1 MRKQVKQYLRRSLC
15 GVLSA
20 AMILTGS
27 AISGM
32 TVYAAQPDVE
42 NEGGGLT
49 DDVEDSKDTI
59 QNPADGDDVVTD
71 DENGT
76 DGDGSNQEGAE
87 DGTQPGDDTTQ
98 PGDGEGNS
106 DSDEN
111 GDLEDLD
118 EEDTGNGDLED
129 SDAEAGD
136 EDVKDPDAE
145 DEAEEDDKPVIK
157 KDDEEVSALK
167 SARAGGEKQFYYY
180 CEPDTDEAV
189 SFELGAQLWAND
201 GGSISTGATAMAERN
216 SDYYLMTPV
225 TNFSGWY
232 SIGLTITDEITET
245 DGSAFSKAGFNIYKK
260 ASNKDTAVK
269 LTGFDAWNNKE
280 LYAELLGENIE
291 SYAVKDWKGY
301 AKTNDSDM
309 VTAIMR
315 QVTLHIYDEAG
326 IPSIAVKEEGLSYV
340 DSDGTLK
347 DCTVS
352 KEETWA
358 KRYDFAEDTEGS
370 NWYNLTFVV
379 PEQFKSGEVVDNIQ
393 LYTKSKTDGSYTWK
407 FNFSDESGSDGVVDC
422 SPVFEGKVYYKEGD
436 FYKTMEEAEGI
447 TLGQLNALLASDELQ
462 KIINKG
468 ETGYT
473 AETWAVFSTALSTAQ
488 NLSNSN
494 SGQSENYTSEEI
506 KEAYN
511 GLQEAMKAL
520 VSLSADVTLYYY
532 AGDTEDEIGLYG
544 WDDSAGKQN
553 LTSTA
558 DHADWKVW
566 NDNDTYR
573 MTAVDG
579 YAGWYSIPLSFM
591 NGGADAGFEI
601 YTKTAGTAEKKTPL
615 YKCDA
620 GEGNNPEI
628 YGKLTSGDN
637 DTFAIKGSAGYEG
650 ADKTAQIMRNVTFYV
665 YNEEIVPAIQLDSA
679 SAAKEL
685 GVVNEE
691 DGSITKLTPSGQDS
705 NNNNVYELQPVTDH
719 ENWYSLAFSAPGSID
734 LDNSKICGFYGK
746 IDGNY
751 TWLKDLKNGSAGDTW
766 GVGFGPV
773 FAGENYCKYEHGSTD
788 EERKLSFYASME
800 EAETITLGQLKA
812 FLASD
817 ELKKITDKGET
828 GYTADTWT
836 VFSTALAAAQKTS
849 SDNSTQPDTFKSDV
863 ITKAYKDLQS
873 AMKALVSL
881 GADVTLY
888 YYTGSTEDEIG
899 LFCWDESTDKKNLT
913 TTADAADWNVESNGK
928 TYKMTEVSGY
938 TGWYSIPLSFMN
950 GGTDAGFQIYTKTA
964 GTSTNDE
971 QKVPL
976 DTYDEI
982 DHSEIYG
989 KLASGAA
996 DTFAIKGG
1004 IGYEGEKTAQIM
1016 RNVTFYVYSEGTVPA
1031 IQLDENSAAQ
1041 VLSVV
1046 NEKDGSVTEL
1056 TSSGEDSYGNPVY
1069 DLQPVTGHENWY
1081 SLTFSAPSKFKKD
1094 KKIAGLFEKK
1104 GDGTYSYVKDLV
1116 DEVPTESES
1125 WKLGFTPV
1133 FAGRPYYKDGEF
1145 YASFEL
1151 AEKVTLLQLKD
1162 LISSEKI
1169 TKIVENGESY
1179 YTPETWTAFSTAK
1192 AQADKAVSDNNAN
1205 GDSYA
1210 SDDIRAA
1217 YIALVNAADHME
1229 PLVDEAVTLY
1239 FYSDAL
1245 KEYTDSDTEKYHL
1258 YMSTWDKNKIA
1269 STKEE
1274 LALSQGTWNYA
1285 AYMFDEVTDAAVN
1298 MGYANWYS
1306 IPVKVIKANDG
1317 AAGDGFII
1325 QTGKAVTAGDKVT
1338 HTALE
1343 SDTGLIKLSYWENA
1357 DIYAQLVSLTA
1368 GGSIAI
1374 KDGKAYDSIK
1384 EAEDAAEAEKITI
1397 EKLQKLVD
1405 DAKKLKKEDYRKG
1418 WDAFQTALTAAE
1430 AVLKAAAEAV
1440 ADPAKTAPTD
1450 EEIEKAY
1457 NELKAAINALVPKD
1471 AVDADVNV
1479 SKIALADDFIT
1490 GADLSSYISLKESG
1504 TVFKDEGGKPLSDA
1518 AFFRYLREGG
1528 TNWVRIRIWNNPYDS
1543 SGRGYGGGNNDL
1555 EKAKIM
1561 GKLATDAGMKVLI
1574 DFHYSDFWADP
1585 AKQQAPKAWKALSL
1599 AEKEKAVESYTLDS
1613 LNALRGAGV
1622 DVGMVQVGNET
1633 NNAICGEN
1641 SRENM
1646 AKIFNAGSRAVRAF
1660 DPDCLVA
1667 LHFTNPEKGGYYKG
1681 WATDLDKYKVD
1692 YDVFASSYYP
1702 FWHGTTSNLETV
1714 LTEIASEYGKKVM
1727 VAETSWTTSWEDG
1740 DGHEN
1745 TAPRTTQDLDY
1756 DISMQGQADEIRDV
1770 INAVNNVNSNN
1781 VGKEGA
1787 GRAIGVFYWE
1797 PAWISPYYVYDED
1810 GNADEKLVKQN
1821 QEAWEKYGSGWASS
1835 YASEYDPEDAGKW
1848 YGGSAVDN
1856 QSWFDFDGTALPT
1869 AKIYSLI
1876 RTGAVAELSVASIG
1890 FAKNKNPLE
1899 VGLGETFEYPK
1910 AVATYN
1916 DGTTKELDVNWV
1928 REETDLVN
1936 TDKVGEYVVHGTVTE
1951 EGKEYKL
1958 TLTIKVMRTSFSNIL
1973 VNPGFEQD
1981 GTAHTGWEVTGQGI
1995 SANEKDWKE
2004 NVRSG
2009 VYAMHFWSETA
2020 TDLGTFQ
2027 IVEHPEAG
2035 IYTFGGYIQG
2045 DGADTEDVHYAY
2057 AEVYDKDNKLKSRKQ
2072 VSFTLSGWMNWSE
2085 PEVTDIAVEDG
2096 DSLKVG
2102 VEIHASKVGT
2112 SGIWGTMDDFYLCG
2126 AHDVSIA
2133 EGIANGSVETSVV
2146 KANSGE
2152 KVVVTVTPEEG
2163 YYLDTMTLSGAS
2175 ITAENCADIFTSANG
2190 TVAFRAAAEGTTN
2203 AAVLTY
2209 TAETAEAK
2217 TDTFTMPNGNVVV
2230 SATFKSVFGESTDKI
2245 ALDVKDETGKYLV
2258 QVKADGA
2265 INTDPAGEKP
2275 VPAQFHTGKNVTPT
2289 VELSYKG
2296 YKLTTADY
2304 TVTYANNKN
2313 ITTSESQA
2321 KITLTAKG
2329 DRFTGT
2335 REILFDIKED
2345 TRKEF
2350 SAKKLKV
2357 VFETPDKGGIKTD
2370 KAAQAVYYLGKEKEI
2385 EPKISLYGI
2394 ADDITDTTK
2403 AISPDLYKVYY
2414 QNNKKI
2420 GKATLVVLPTD
2431 QALNDPNGYR
2441 EGSITANFTIAK
2453 CPVNQGNIFVT
2464 VNAAANYYTGKK
2476 VEPSVTVKYEYT
2488 EQNGNKKTVTLA
2500 KGTDYT
2506 IACTN
2511 NVNANVYKNADG
2523 AYDQINPNKV
2533 STVKITGKGN
2543 FTGTRT
2549 TEDLVGPNN
2558 KPGTKKFTFDIRPRD
2573 LGGLGEDAVTVADLA
2588 EKTSA
2593 QPLKITVKDGAKKV
2607 AASQYEITEI
2617 KRTHGADGK
2626 VLESEEIIYSR
2637 EKGTG
2642 TAKVKEAGA
2651 YAVTIAGKSKS
2662 NYEGTVTETF
2672 HVADK
2677 DHLISNAKITVTGKF
2692 YYTGDPIRLS
2702 MRMKPEDV
2710 NPELE
2715 VKAGSGSKAFALIA
2729 QDNKDSDKDG
2739 YYVEYMDRSNINAGK
2754 AVIKITGTGA
2764 YVGTKTATFTINK
2777 RALTISGNTI
2787 SGNTVSEKE
2796 KGKRST
2802 FAYVKLSKKNIEAK
2816 QDGTWT
2822 SSEADSGLLINT
2834 DNTGKTE
2841 YGSLAIPYTGYELSP
2856 ELKFNFMNCDTEKI
2870 KELPSSDYTVS
2881 YKIGKW
2887 ENGVAP
2893 VTATVKGRGNYSGS
2907 VKIPELF
2914 TVTARKLDG
2923 LSIDVSPVTYNGKA
2937 LKPAVIFRDKVTG
2950 KVVDLKLNTAYSVS
2964 YKNNKDIFGVSRKQ
2978 PVLTVKVKGKGWTS
2992 DSEKSRELNFTI
3004 NQAEIIKTDVEDVVF
3019 QTFKNKTLKP
3029 KVTIKVN
3036 GRKLK
3041 EGKDYELTYDKNIK
3055 RSGTNTATVT
3065 IKGKGNYFTRKPI
3078 EKIFVIK

>member
-1 MRKQVKQYLRRSLC
+1 MRHSRTWKTR
-15 GVLSA
+15 
-20 AMILTGS
+20 
-27 AISGM
+27 
-32 TVYAAQPDVE
+32 
-42 NEGGGLT
+42 GGGLT
-49 DDVEDSKDTI
+49 DDVDDSKDTS
-59 QNPADGDDVVTD
+59 QNPAGDAVTD

-98 PGDGEGNS
+98 PGDSESNS
-106 DSDEN
+106 GSDEN
-111 GDLEDLD
+111 GDLEDPD
-118 EEDTGNGDLED
+118 EEDSENDDLED

-145 DEAEEDDKPVIK
+145 DEAEEDDKTVIK

-167 SARAGGEKQFYYY
+167 SARAEYGTLVNGEFGEWDDTVPRAWKLVPEYDGQNNFKVDTIDTAHGEYETLYIYKAAETEISVSQVIPNMKPGAYMLSLEAGGVYSKDQITLKVESVAQSSDTDEDYSTVIDTIVTSQSLGECDAWGKWNTIETESFKVEIPDDKTEVNIKITISGKIGVDNKAEQFYLDNISFVTYKLADLNTLLTEAGSKTEADYTAETWSVFAEKKSAAQSLVEGGATDETKALEIMQAYLALKKAMDALQSSSTDVNATFYYY
-180 CEPDTDEAV
+180 AGETKE
-189 SFELGAQLWAND
+189 EIGLYYW
-201 GGSISTGATAMAERN
+201 GSNISTTAEEATWNVYTSNKA
-216 SDYYLMTPV
+216 YLFTPV
-225 TNFSGWY
+225 TGYEGWY
-232 SIGLTITDEITET
+232 SIPMTISEGGADSGFQIFVSSDTSAPVPDGKYGGSDNTDIYGKLADGTNETCAYKNGKNYSGTDEATGL
-245 DGSAFSKAGFNIYKK
+245 DKA
-260 ASNKDTAVK
+260 A
-269 LTGFDAWNNKE
+269 
-280 LYAELLGENIE
+280 
-291 SYAVKDWKGY
+291 
-301 AKTNDSDM
+301 
-309 VTAIMR
+309 AIMR
-315 QVTLHIYDEAG
+315 NVTFYVLSEEIVPAIWLSEGSLAKVNEEDGSITTLTNSGTADNANVYELEPVAG
-326 IPSIAVKEEGLSYV
+326 KENWYSLAFAVPGSITLGG
-340 DSDGTLK
+340 GTVCKLYYK
-347 DCTVS
+347 T
-352 KEETWA
+352 ETGYTWA
-358 KRYDFAEDTEGS
+358 KDLVNGSTNNAWEADFT
-370 NWYNLTFVV
+370 
-379 PEQFKSGEVVDNIQ
+379 
-393 LYTKSKTDGSYTWK
+393 
-407 FNFSDESGSDGVVDC
+407 
-422 SPVFEGKVYYKEGD
+422 PVFAGRNYCEYEHGEGNTSKLS
-436 FYKTMEEAEGI
+436 FYASMDEVGAI
-447 TLGQLNALLASDELQ
+447 TLGQLNALLVSEELK
-462 KIINKG
+462 KITDKG
-468 ETGYT
+468 ADGYT
-473 AETWAVFSTALSTAQ
+473 EPTWTVFSAALTAAQ
-488 NLSNSN
+488 KAADDNKS
-494 SGQSENYTSEEI
+494 QTENFTNDAI
-506 KEAYN
+506 TKAYN
-511 GLQEAMKAL
+511 DLQDAMKAL
-520 VSLSADVTLYYY
+520 VSLSADVTFYYY
-532 AGDTEDEIGLYG
+532 I
-544 WDDSAGKQN
+544 
-553 LTSTA
+553 A
-558 DHADWKVW
+558 D
-566 NDNDTYR
+566 
-573 MTAVDG
+573 
-579 YAGWYSIPLSFM
+579 
-591 NGGADAGFEI
+591 
-601 YTKTAGTAEKKTPL
+601 
-615 YKCDA
+615 
-620 GEGNNPEI
+620 
-628 YGKLTSGDN
+628 
-637 DTFAIKGSAGYEG
+637 
-650 ADKTAQIMRNVTFYV
+650 
-665 YNEEIVPAIQLDSA
+665 
-679 SAAKEL
+679 
-685 GVVNEE
+685 
-691 DGSITKLTPSGQDS
+691 
-705 NNNNVYELQPVTDH
+705 
-719 ENWYSLAFSAPGSID
+719 
-734 LDNSKICGFYGK
+734 
-746 IDGNY
+746 
-751 TWLKDLKNGSAGDTW
+751 
-766 GVGFGPV
+766 
-773 FAGENYCKYEHGSTD
+773 
-788 EERKLSFYASME
+788 
-800 EAETITLGQLKA
+800 
-812 FLASD
+812 
-817 ELKKITDKGET
+817 
-828 GYTADTWT
+828 
-836 VFSTALAAAQKTS
+836 
-849 SDNSTQPDTFKSDV
+849 
-863 ITKAYKDLQS
+863 
-873 AMKALVSL
+873 
-881 GADVTLY
+881 
-888 YYTGSTEDEIG
+888 TEDEIG
-899 LFCWDESTDKKNLT
+899 LFCWDESTGKKNLT
-913 TTADAADWNVESNGK
+913 TTADAADWNVGSNGK

-950 GGTDAGFQIYTKTA
+950 GGTNAGFQIYTKTA

-1016 RNVTFYVYSEGTVPA
+1016 RNVTFYVYSEETVPA

-1081 SLTFSAPSKFKKD
+1081 SLTFSAPSKFKKE

-1104 GDGTYSYVKDLV
+1104 DDGTYSYVKDLV

-1599 AEKEKAVESYTLDS
+1599 AEKENAVESYTLDS
-1613 LNALRGAGV
+1613 LNALRAAGV

-1633 NNAICGEN
+1633 NNAVCGEN
-1641 SRENM
+1641 TRENM

-1667 LHFTNPEKGGYYKG
+1667 LHFTNPEKGGYYAG
-1681 WATDLDKYKVD
+1681 WAADLDKYKVD

-1702 FWHGTTSNLETV
+1702 FWHGTTSNLEGV
-1714 LTEIASEYGKKVM
+1714 LTEVAETYGKKVM

-1740 DGHEN
+1740 DGHDN
-1745 TAPRTTQDLDY
+1745 TAPKTSQDLDY
-1756 DISMQGQADEIRDV
+1756 DISLQGQADEIRDV
-1770 INAVNNVNSNN
+1770 VNAVNNVNSSQP
-1781 VGKEGA
+1781 GK
-1787 GRAIGVFYWE
+1787 AIGVFYWE

-1876 RTGAVAELSVASIG
+1876 RTGAMADRAISSIG
-1890 FAKNKNPLE
+1890 FAKDENPLE
-1899 VGLGETFEYPK
+1899 VLLGTEITYPK
-1910 AVATYN
+1910 AVATFN
-1916 DGTTKELDVNWV
+1916 DGTTELKEVTWEK
-1928 REETDLVN
+1928 EEQDLVN

-1951 EGKEYKL
+1951 GGKVYKM

-1981 GTAHTGWEVTGQGI
+1981 GITHTGWEVTGQGI
-1995 SANEKDWKE
+1995 SANDNDWKQ
-2004 NVRSG
+2004 NVHSG
-2009 VYAMHFWSETA
+2009 VYAMHFWWEAPT
-2020 TDLGTFQ
+2020 TLGTCQ

-2035 IYTFGGYIQG
+2035 TYTFGGYIQG

-2057 AEVYDKDNKLKSRKQ
+2057 AEVYDKEGKLKSRKQ
-2072 VSFTLSGWMNWSE
+2072 VSFTLNGWMNWSE
-2085 PEVTDIAVEDG
+2085 PEVTDITVEDG

-2102 VEIHASKVGT
+2102 VEINASAVGT

-2126 AHDVSIA
+2126 THDVAVA
-2133 EGIANGSVETSVV
+2133 EGIEHGSVETSVV
-2146 KANSGE
+2146 KADSGE
-2152 KVVVTVTPEEG
+2152 KVAVTVTPDEG

-2245 ALDVKDETGKYLV
+2245 ALDAKDETGKYLV
-2258 QVKADGA
+2258 LVKADGA

-2275 VPAQFHTGKNVTPT
+2275 VPAQFHTGKNVTPA

-2357 VFETPDKGGIKTD
+2357 VFETPDKGGIRTD
-2370 KAAQAVYYLGKEKEI
+2370 KAAQAVYYLGREKEI

-2403 AISPDLYKVYY
+2403 EISSDLYKVYY

-2441 EGSITANFTIAK
+2441 EGSVTANFTIAK
-2453 CPVNQGNIFVT
+2453 CPVNQENIYVT

-2488 EQNGNKKTVTLA
+2488 EQNGSKKTVTLA

-2511 NVNANVYKNADG
+2511 NVNANVYKKADG
-2523 AYDQINPNKV
+2523 TYDQINPNKV
-2533 STVKITGKGN
+2533 SAVKIIGKGN

-2549 TEDLVGPNN
+2549 TADLVQPNN
-2558 KPGTKKFTFDIRPRD
+2558 KPGTEKFTFDIRPRD
-2573 LGGLGEDAVTVADLA
+2573 LGGLGEEAITVADLA
-2588 EKTSA
+2588 EKASA
-2593 QPLKITVKDGAKKV
+2593 QPLKITVKDGTKKV

-2617 KRTHGADGK
+2617 RRTHDAEGK
-2626 VLESEEIIYSR
+2626 LEAAETIYS
-2637 EKGTG
+2637 KDAGSG
-2642 TAKVKEAGA
+2642 TAKVKDAGL
-2651 YAVTIAGKSKS
+2651 YEVTIAGKAKS
-2662 NYEGTVTETF
+2662 NYEGDVKKTF
-2672 HVADK
+2672 HVVDK
-2677 DHLISNAKITVTGKF
+2677 DHLISNAKITVKGKF
-2692 YYTGDPIRLS
+2692 YYSGDPIVLTTTG
-2702 MRMKPEDV
+2702 DAA
-2710 NPELE
+2710 ELE
-2715 VKAGSGSKAFALIA
+2715 VKAGSGAKAKPLTERKS
-2729 QDNKDSDKDG
+2729 KDSSEDG

-2754 AVIKITGTGA
+2754 AVIRITGTGA

-2777 RALTISGNTI
+2777 RTLTVGDNA
-2787 SGNTVSEKE
+2787 VSENE
-2796 KGKRST
+2796 KGKRSA
-2802 FAYVKLSKKNIEAK
+2802 FAYVKLSAKNIETK
-2816 QDGTWT
+2816 QDGTWKASDAT
-2822 SSEADSGLLINT
+2822 DGLLINT
-2834 DNTGKTE
+2834 DTTGKTE
-2841 YGSLAIPYTGYELSP
+2841 YGSLEIPYTGYELSP

-2870 KELPSSDYTVS
+2870 KELSGSDYTVS

-2887 ENGVAP
+2887 ENGAAS

-2907 VKIPELF
+2907 VKIPKLF
-2914 TVTARKLDG
+2914 TVTARKLDE

-2937 LKPAVIFRDKVTG
+2937 LKPAVTFRDKVTG

-2964 YKNNKDIFGVSRKQ
+2964 YKNNKDIKGVSGKQ
-2978 PVLTVKVKGKGWTS
+2978 PVLTVKTKGKGWTS

-3004 NQAEIIKTDVEDVVF
+3004 NQAEIIKTDVEDVAF
-3019 QTFKNKTLKP
+3019 QTFKNKSLKP

-3055 RSGTNTATVT
+3055 RSGTNTATIT

>member
-1 MRKQVKQYLRRSLC
+1 MRHSRTWKTR
-15 GVLSA
+15 
-20 AMILTGS
+20 
-27 AISGM
+27 
-32 TVYAAQPDVE
+32 
-42 NEGGGLT
+42 GGGLT
-49 DDVEDSKDTI
+49 DDVDDSKDTS
-59 QNPADGDDVVTD
+59 QNPAGDAVTD

-98 PGDGEGNS
+98 PGDSESNS
-106 DSDEN
+106 GSDEN
-111 GDLEDLD
+111 GDLEDPD
-118 EEDTGNGDLED
+118 EEDSENDDLED

-145 DEAEEDDKPVIK
+145 DEAEEDDKTVIK

-167 SARAGGEKQFYYY
+167 SARAEYGTLVNGEFGEWDDTVPRAWKLVPEYDGQNNFKVDTIDTAHGEYETLYIYKAAETEISVSQVIPNMKPGAYMLSLEAGGVYSKDQITLKVESVAQSSDTDEDYSTVIDTIVTSQSLGECDAWGKWNTIETESFKVEIPDDKTEVNIKITISGKIGVDNKAEQFYLDNISFVTYKLADLNTLLTEAGSKTEADYTAETWSVFAEKKSAAQSLVEGGATDETKALEIMQAYLALKKAMDALQSSSTDVNATFYYY
-180 CEPDTDEAV
+180 AGETKE
-189 SFELGAQLWAND
+189 EIGLYYW
-201 GGSISTGATAMAERN
+201 GSNISTTAEEATWNVYTSNKA
-216 SDYYLMTPV
+216 YLFTPV
-225 TNFSGWY
+225 TGYEGWY
-232 SIGLTITDEITET
+232 SIPMTISEGGADSGFQIFVSSDTSAPVPDGKYGGSDNTDIYGKLADGTNETCAYKNGKNYSGTDEATGL
-245 DGSAFSKAGFNIYKK
+245 DKA
-260 ASNKDTAVK
+260 A
-269 LTGFDAWNNKE
+269 
-280 LYAELLGENIE
+280 
-291 SYAVKDWKGY
+291 
-301 AKTNDSDM
+301 
-309 VTAIMR
+309 AIMR
-315 QVTLHIYDEAG
+315 NVTFYVLSEEIVPAIWLSEGSLAKVNEEDGSITTLTNSGTADNANVYELEPVAG
-326 IPSIAVKEEGLSYV
+326 KENWYSLAFAVPGSITLGG
-340 DSDGTLK
+340 GTVCKLYYK
-347 DCTVS
+347 T
-352 KEETWA
+352 ETGYTWA
-358 KRYDFAEDTEGS
+358 KDLVNGSTNNAWEADFT
-370 NWYNLTFVV
+370 
-379 PEQFKSGEVVDNIQ
+379 
-393 LYTKSKTDGSYTWK
+393 
-407 FNFSDESGSDGVVDC
+407 
-422 SPVFEGKVYYKEGD
+422 PVFAGRNYCEYEHGEGNTSKLS
-436 FYKTMEEAEGI
+436 FYASMDEVGAI
-447 TLGQLNALLASDELQ
+447 TLGQLNALLVSEELK
-462 KIINKG
+462 KITDKG
-468 ETGYT
+468 ADGYT
-473 AETWAVFSTALSTAQ
+473 EPTWTVFSAALTAAQ
-488 NLSNSN
+488 KAADDNKS
-494 SGQSENYTSEEI
+494 QTENFTNDAI
-506 KEAYN
+506 TKAYN
-511 GLQEAMKAL
+511 DLQDAMKAL
-520 VSLSADVTLYYY
+520 VSLSADVTFYYY
-532 AGDTEDEIGLYG
+532 I
-544 WDDSAGKQN
+544 
-553 LTSTA
+553 A
-558 DHADWKVW
+558 D
-566 NDNDTYR
+566 
-573 MTAVDG
+573 
-579 YAGWYSIPLSFM
+579 
-591 NGGADAGFEI
+591 
-601 YTKTAGTAEKKTPL
+601 
-615 YKCDA
+615 
-620 GEGNNPEI
+620 
-628 YGKLTSGDN
+628 
-637 DTFAIKGSAGYEG
+637 
-650 ADKTAQIMRNVTFYV
+650 
-665 YNEEIVPAIQLDSA
+665 
-679 SAAKEL
+679 
-685 GVVNEE
+685 
-691 DGSITKLTPSGQDS
+691 
-705 NNNNVYELQPVTDH
+705 
-719 ENWYSLAFSAPGSID
+719 
-734 LDNSKICGFYGK
+734 
-746 IDGNY
+746 
-751 TWLKDLKNGSAGDTW
+751 
-766 GVGFGPV
+766 
-773 FAGENYCKYEHGSTD
+773 
-788 EERKLSFYASME
+788 
-800 EAETITLGQLKA
+800 
-812 FLASD
+812 
-817 ELKKITDKGET
+817 
-828 GYTADTWT
+828 
-836 VFSTALAAAQKTS
+836 
-849 SDNSTQPDTFKSDV
+849 
-863 ITKAYKDLQS
+863 
-873 AMKALVSL
+873 
-881 GADVTLY
+881 
-888 YYTGSTEDEIG
+888 TEDEIG
-899 LFCWDESTDKKNLT
+899 LFCWDESTGKKNLT
-913 TTADAADWNVESNGK
+913 TTADAADWNVGSNGK

-950 GGTDAGFQIYTKTA
+950 GGTNAGFQIYTKTA

-1016 RNVTFYVYSEGTVPA
+1016 RNVTFYVYSEETVPA

-1081 SLTFSAPSKFKKD
+1081 SLTFSAPSKFKKE

-1104 GDGTYSYVKDLV
+1104 DDGTYSYVKDLV

-1599 AEKEKAVESYTLDS
+1599 AEKENAVESYTLDS
-1613 LNALRGAGV
+1613 LNALRAAGV

-1633 NNAICGEN
+1633 NNAVCGEN
-1641 SRENM
+1641 TRENM

-1667 LHFTNPEKGGYYKG
+1667 LHFTNPEKGGYYAG
-1681 WATDLDKYKVD
+1681 WAADLDKYKVD

-1702 FWHGTTSNLETV
+1702 FWHGTTSNLEGV
-1714 LTEIASEYGKKVM
+1714 LTEVAETYGKKVM

-1740 DGHEN
+1740 DGHDN
-1745 TAPRTTQDLDY
+1745 TAPKTSQDLDY
-1756 DISMQGQADEIRDV
+1756 DISLQGQADEIRDV
-1770 INAVNNVNSNN
+1770 VNAVNNVNSSQP
-1781 VGKEGA
+1781 GK
-1787 GRAIGVFYWE
+1787 AIGVFYWE

-1835 YASEYDPEDAGKW
+1835 YTSEYDPEDAGKW

-1876 RTGAVAELSVASIG
+1876 RTGAMADRAISSIG
-1890 FAKNKNPLE
+1890 FAKDENPLE
-1899 VGLGETFEYPK
+1899 VLLGTEITYPK
-1910 AVATYN
+1910 AVATFN
-1916 DGTTKELDVNWV
+1916 DGTTELKEVTWEK
-1928 REETDLVN
+1928 EEQDLVN

-1951 EGKEYKL
+1951 GGKVYKM

-1981 GTAHTGWEVTGQGI
+1981 GITHTGWEVTGQGI
-1995 SANEKDWKE
+1995 SANDNDWKQ
-2004 NVRSG
+2004 NVHSG
-2009 VYAMHFWSETA
+2009 VYAMHFWWEAPT
-2020 TDLGTFQ
+2020 TLGTCQ

-2035 IYTFGGYIQG
+2035 TYTFGGYIQG

-2057 AEVYDKDNKLKSRKQ
+2057 AEVYDKEGKLKSRKQ
-2072 VSFTLSGWMNWSE
+2072 VSFTLNGWMNWSE
-2085 PEVTDIAVEDG
+2085 PEVTDITVEDG

-2102 VEIHASKVGT
+2102 VEINASAVGT

-2126 AHDVSIA
+2126 THDVAVA
-2133 EGIANGSVETSVV
+2133 EGIEHGSVETSVV
-2146 KANSGE
+2146 KADSGE
-2152 KVVVTVTPEEG
+2152 KVAVTVTPDEG

-2245 ALDVKDETGKYLV
+2245 ALDAKDETGKYLV
-2258 QVKADGA
+2258 LVKADGA

-2275 VPAQFHTGKNVTPT
+2275 VPAQFHTGKNVTPA

-2357 VFETPDKGGIKTD
+2357 VFETPDKGGIRTD
-2370 KAAQAVYYLGKEKEI
+2370 KAAQAVYYLGREKEI

-2403 AISPDLYKVYY
+2403 EISSDLYKVYY

-2441 EGSITANFTIAK
+2441 EGSVTANFTIAK
-2453 CPVNQGNIFVT
+2453 CPVNQENIYVT

-2488 EQNGNKKTVTLA
+2488 EQNGSKKTVTLA

-2511 NVNANVYKNADG
+2511 NVNANVYKKADG
-2523 AYDQINPNKV
+2523 TYDQINPNKV
-2533 STVKITGKGN
+2533 SAVKIIGKGN

-2549 TEDLVGPNN
+2549 TADLVQPNN
-2558 KPGTKKFTFDIRPRD
+2558 KPGTEKFTFDIRPRD
-2573 LGGLGEDAVTVADLA
+2573 LGGLGEEAITVADLA
-2588 EKTSA
+2588 EKASA
-2593 QPLKITVKDGAKKV
+2593 QPLKITVKDGTKKV

-2617 KRTHGADGK
+2617 RRTHDAEGK
-2626 VLESEEIIYSR
+2626 LEAAETIYS
-2637 EKGTG
+2637 KDAGSG
-2642 TAKVKEAGA
+2642 TAKVKDAGL
-2651 YAVTIAGKSKS
+2651 YEVTIAGKAKS
-2662 NYEGTVTETF
+2662 NYEGDVKKTF
-2672 HVADK
+2672 HVVDK
-2677 DHLISNAKITVTGKF
+2677 DHLISNAKITVKGKF
-2692 YYTGDPIRLS
+2692 YYSGDPIVLTTTG
-2702 MRMKPEDV
+2702 DAA
-2710 NPELE
+2710 ELE
-2715 VKAGSGSKAFALIA
+2715 VKAGSGAKAKPLTERKS
-2729 QDNKDSDKDG
+2729 KDSSEDG

-2754 AVIKITGTGA
+2754 AVIRITGTGA

-2777 RALTISGNTI
+2777 RTLTVGDNA
-2787 SGNTVSEKE
+2787 VSENE
-2796 KGKRST
+2796 KGKRSA
-2802 FAYVKLSKKNIEAK
+2802 FAYVKLSAKNIETK
-2816 QDGTWT
+2816 QDGTWKASDAT
-2822 SSEADSGLLINT
+2822 DGLLINT
-2834 DNTGKTE
+2834 DTTGKTE
-2841 YGSLAIPYTGYELSP
+2841 YGSLEIPYTGYELSP

-2870 KELPSSDYTVS
+2870 KELSGSDYTVS

-2887 ENGVAP
+2887 ENGAAS

-2907 VKIPELF
+2907 VKIPKLF
-2914 TVTARKLDG
+2914 TVTARKLDE

-2937 LKPAVIFRDKVTG
+2937 LKPAVTFRDKVTG

-2964 YKNNKDIFGVSRKQ
+2964 YKNNKDIKGVSGKQ
-2978 PVLTVKVKGKGWTS
+2978 PVLTVKTKGKGWTS

-3004 NQAEIIKTDVEDVVF
+3004 NQAEIIKTDVEDVAF
-3019 QTFKNKTLKP
+3019 QTFKNKSLKP

-3055 RSGTNTATVT
+3055 RSGTNTATIT

>member
-1 MRKQVKQYLRRSLC
+1 M
-15 GVLSA
+15 
-20 AMILTGS
+20 
-27 AISGM
+27 
-32 TVYAAQPDVE
+32 D
-42 NEGGGLT
+42 
-49 DDVEDSKDTI
+49 DSKDTS
-59 QNPADGDDVVTD
+59 QNPAGDAVTD

-98 PGDGEGNS
+98 PGDSESNS
-106 DSDEN
+106 GSDEN
-111 GDLEDLD
+111 GDLEDPD
-118 EEDTGNGDLED
+118 EEDSENDDLED

-145 DEAEEDDKPVIK
+145 DEAEEDDKTVIK

-167 SARAGGEKQFYYY
+167 SARAEYGTLVNGEFGEWDDTVPRAWKLVPEYDGQNNFKVDTIDTAHGEYETLYIYKAAETEISVSQVIPNMKPGAYMLSLEAGGVYSKDQITLKVESVAQSSDTDEDYSTVIDTIVTSQSLGECDAWGKWNTIETESFKVEIPDDKTEVNIKITISGKIGVDNKAEQFYLDNISFVTYKLADLNTLLTEAGSKTEADYTAETWSVFAEKKSAAQSLVEGGATDETKALEIMQAYLALKKAMDALQSSSTDVNATFYYY
-180 CEPDTDEAV
+180 AGETKE
-189 SFELGAQLWAND
+189 EIGLYYW
-201 GGSISTGATAMAERN
+201 GSNISTTAEEATWNVYTSNKA
-216 SDYYLMTPV
+216 YLFTPV
-225 TNFSGWY
+225 TGYEGWY
-232 SIGLTITDEITET
+232 SIPMTISEGGADSGFQIFVSSDTSAPVPDGKYGGSDNTDIYGKLADGTNETCAYKNGKNYSGTDEATGL
-245 DGSAFSKAGFNIYKK
+245 DKA
-260 ASNKDTAVK
+260 A
-269 LTGFDAWNNKE
+269 
-280 LYAELLGENIE
+280 
-291 SYAVKDWKGY
+291 
-301 AKTNDSDM
+301 
-309 VTAIMR
+309 AIMR
-315 QVTLHIYDEAG
+315 NVTFYVLSEEIVPAIWLSEGSLAKVNEEDGSITTLTNSGTADNANVYELEPVAG
-326 IPSIAVKEEGLSYV
+326 KENWYSLAFAVPGSITLGG
-340 DSDGTLK
+340 GTVCKLYYK
-347 DCTVS
+347 T
-352 KEETWA
+352 ETGYTWA
-358 KRYDFAEDTEGS
+358 KDLVNGSTNNAWEADFT
-370 NWYNLTFVV
+370 
-379 PEQFKSGEVVDNIQ
+379 
-393 LYTKSKTDGSYTWK
+393 
-407 FNFSDESGSDGVVDC
+407 
-422 SPVFEGKVYYKEGD
+422 PVFAGRNYCEYEHGEGNTSKLS
-436 FYKTMEEAEGI
+436 FYASMDEVGAI
-447 TLGQLNALLASDELQ
+447 TLGQLNALLVSEELK
-462 KIINKG
+462 KITDKG
-468 ETGYT
+468 ADGYT
-473 AETWAVFSTALSTAQ
+473 EPTWTVFSAALTAAQ
-488 NLSNSN
+488 KAADDNKS
-494 SGQSENYTSEEI
+494 QTENFTNDAI
-506 KEAYN
+506 TKAYN
-511 GLQEAMKAL
+511 DLQDAMKAL
-520 VSLSADVTLYYY
+520 VSLSADVTFYYY
-532 AGDTEDEIGLYG
+532 I
-544 WDDSAGKQN
+544 
-553 LTSTA
+553 A
-558 DHADWKVW
+558 D
-566 NDNDTYR
+566 
-573 MTAVDG
+573 
-579 YAGWYSIPLSFM
+579 
-591 NGGADAGFEI
+591 
-601 YTKTAGTAEKKTPL
+601 
-615 YKCDA
+615 
-620 GEGNNPEI
+620 
-628 YGKLTSGDN
+628 
-637 DTFAIKGSAGYEG
+637 
-650 ADKTAQIMRNVTFYV
+650 
-665 YNEEIVPAIQLDSA
+665 
-679 SAAKEL
+679 
-685 GVVNEE
+685 
-691 DGSITKLTPSGQDS
+691 
-705 NNNNVYELQPVTDH
+705 
-719 ENWYSLAFSAPGSID
+719 
-734 LDNSKICGFYGK
+734 
-746 IDGNY
+746 
-751 TWLKDLKNGSAGDTW
+751 
-766 GVGFGPV
+766 
-773 FAGENYCKYEHGSTD
+773 
-788 EERKLSFYASME
+788 
-800 EAETITLGQLKA
+800 
-812 FLASD
+812 
-817 ELKKITDKGET
+817 
-828 GYTADTWT
+828 
-836 VFSTALAAAQKTS
+836 
-849 SDNSTQPDTFKSDV
+849 
-863 ITKAYKDLQS
+863 
-873 AMKALVSL
+873 
-881 GADVTLY
+881 
-888 YYTGSTEDEIG
+888 TEDEIG
-899 LFCWDESTDKKNLT
+899 LFCWDESTGKKNLT
-913 TTADAADWNVESNGK
+913 TTADAADWNVGSNGK

-950 GGTDAGFQIYTKTA
+950 GGTNAGFQIYTKTA

-1016 RNVTFYVYSEGTVPA
+1016 RNVTFYVYSEETVPA

-1046 NEKDGSVTEL
+1046 NGKDGSVTEL

-1081 SLTFSAPSKFKKD
+1081 SLTFSAPSKFKKE

-1104 GDGTYSYVKDLV
+1104 SDGTYSYVKDLV

-1317 AAGDGFII
+1317 ADGDGFII

-1599 AEKEKAVESYTLDS
+1599 AEKENAVESYTLDS
-1613 LNALRGAGV
+1613 LNALRAAGV

-1633 NNAICGEN
+1633 NNAVCGEN
-1641 SRENM
+1641 TRENM

-1667 LHFTNPEKGGYYKG
+1667 LHFTNPEKGGYYAG
-1681 WATDLDKYKVD
+1681 WAADLDKYKVD

-1702 FWHGTTSNLETV
+1702 FWHGTTSNLESV
-1714 LTEIASEYGKKVM
+1714 LTEVAETYGKKVM

-1740 DGHEN
+1740 DGHDN
-1745 TAPRTTQDLDY
+1745 TAPKTSQDLDY
-1756 DISMQGQADEIRDV
+1756 DISLQGQADEIRDV
-1770 INAVNNVNSNN
+1770 VNAVNNVNSSQP
-1781 VGKEGA
+1781 GK
-1787 GRAIGVFYWE
+1787 AIGVFYWE

-1876 RTGAVAELSVASIG
+1876 RTGAMADRAISSIG
-1890 FAKNKNPLE
+1890 FAKDENPLE
-1899 VGLGETFEYPK
+1899 VLLGTEITYPK
-1910 AVATYN
+1910 AVATFN
-1916 DGTTKELDVNWV
+1916 DGTTELKEVTWEK
-1928 REETDLVN
+1928 EEQDLVN

-1951 EGKEYKL
+1951 GGKVYKL

-1981 GTAHTGWEVTGQGI
+1981 GITHTGWEVTGQGI
-1995 SANEKDWKE
+1995 SANDNDWKQ
-2004 NVRSG
+2004 NVHSG
-2009 VYAMHFWSETA
+2009 VYAMHFWWEAPT
-2020 TDLGTFQ
+2020 TLGTCQ

-2035 IYTFGGYIQG
+2035 TYTFGGYIQG

-2057 AEVYDKDNKLKSRKQ
+2057 AEVYDKEGKLKSRKQ
-2072 VSFTLSGWMNWSE
+2072 VSFTLNGWMNWSE

-2102 VEIHASKVGT
+2102 VEIHASAVGT

-2126 AHDVSIA
+2126 THDVAVA
-2133 EGIANGSVETSVV
+2133 EGIEHGSVETSVV
-2146 KANSGE
+2146 KADSGE
-2152 KVVVTVTPEEG
+2152 KVAVTVTPDEG
-2163 YYLDTMTLSGAS
+2163 YYLDTMTLFGAS
-2175 ITAENCADIFTSANG
+2175 ITAENREDIFTSANG

-2245 ALDVKDETGKYLV
+2245 ALDAKDETGKYLV
-2258 QVKADGA
+2258 LVKADGA

-2275 VPAQFHTGKNVTPT
+2275 VPAQFHTGKNVTPA

-2357 VFETPDKGGIKTD
+2357 VFETPDKGGIRTD
-2370 KAAQAVYYLGKEKEI
+2370 KAAQAVYYLGREKEI

-2403 AISPDLYKVYY
+2403 EISSDLYKVYY

-2441 EGSITANFTIAK
+2441 EGSVTANFTIAK
-2453 CPVNQGNIFVT
+2453 CPVNQESIYVT

-2488 EQNGNKKTVTLA
+2488 EQNGSKKTVTLA

-2511 NVNANVYKNADG
+2511 NVNANVYKKADG
-2523 AYDQINPNKV
+2523 TYDQINPNKV
-2533 STVKITGKGN
+2533 SAVKIIGKAN

-2549 TEDLVGPNN
+2549 TADLVQPNN
-2558 KPGTKKFTFDIRPRD
+2558 KPGTEKFTFDIRPRD
-2573 LGGLGEDAVTVADLA
+2573 LGGLGEEAITVADLA
-2588 EKTSA
+2588 EKASA
-2593 QPLKITVKDGAKKV
+2593 QPLKITVKDGTKKV

-2617 KRTHGADGK
+2617 RRTHDAEGK
-2626 VLESEEIIYSR
+2626 FEAAETIYS
-2637 EKGTG
+2637 KDAGSG
-2642 TAKVKEAGA
+2642 TAKVKDAGL
-2651 YAVTIAGKSKS
+2651 YEVTIAGKAKS
-2662 NYEGTVTETF
+2662 NYEGDVKKTF
-2672 HVADK
+2672 HVVDK
-2677 DHLISNAKITVTGKF
+2677 DHLISNAKITVKGKF
-2692 YYTGDPIRLS
+2692 YYSGDPIVLTTTG
-2702 MRMKPEDV
+2702 DAA
-2710 NPELE
+2710 ELE
-2715 VKAGSGSKAFALIA
+2715 VKAGSGAKAKPLTERKS
-2729 QDNKDSDKDG
+2729 KDSSEDG

-2754 AVIKITGTGA
+2754 AVIRITGTGA

-2777 RALTISGNTI
+2777 RTLTVGDNA
-2787 SGNTVSEKE
+2787 VSEKE

-2816 QDGTWT
+2816 QDGTWEPL
-2822 SSEADSGLLINT
+2822 EADSGLLINT
-2834 DNTGKTE
+2834 DTTGKTE

-2870 KELPSSDYTVS
+2870 KELPGSDYTVS

-2887 ENGVAP
+2887 ENGAAS

-2907 VKIPELF
+2907 VKIPKLF
-2914 TVTARKLDG
+2914 TVTARKLDE

-2937 LKPAVIFRDKVTG
+2937 LKPAVTFRDKVTG

-2964 YKNNKDIFGVSRKQ
+2964 YKNNKDIKGVSGKQ
-2978 PVLTVKVKGKGWTS
+2978 PVLTVKAKGKGWTS

-3004 NQAEIIKTDVEDVVF
+3004 NQAEIIKTDVEDVAF
-3019 QTFKNKTLKP
+3019 QTFKNKSLKP

-3055 RSGTNTATVT
+3055 RSGTNTATIT

>member
-1 MRKQVKQYLRRSLC
+1 M
-15 GVLSA
+15 
-20 AMILTGS
+20 
-27 AISGM
+27 
-32 TVYAAQPDVE
+32 D
-42 NEGGGLT
+42 
-49 DDVEDSKDTI
+49 DSKDTS
-59 QNPADGDDVVTD
+59 QNPAGDAVTD

-98 PGDGEGNS
+98 PGDSESNS
-106 DSDEN
+106 GSDEN
-111 GDLEDLD
+111 GDLEDPD
-118 EEDTGNGDLED
+118 EEDSENDDLED

-145 DEAEEDDKPVIK
+145 DEAEEDDKTVIK

-167 SARAGGEKQFYYY
+167 SARAEYGTLVNGEFGEWDDTVPRAWKLVPEYDGQNNFKVDTIDTAHGEYETLYIYKAAETEISVSQVIPNMKPGAYMLSLEAGGVYSKDQITLKVESVAQSSDTDEDYSTVIDTIVTSQSLGECDAWGKWNTIETESFKVEIPDDKTEVNIKITISGKIGVDNKAEQFYLDNISFVTYKLADLNTLLTEAGSKTEADYTAETWSVFAEKKSAAQSLVEGGATDETKALEIMQAYLALKKAMDALQSSSTDVNATFYYY
-180 CEPDTDEAV
+180 AGETKE
-189 SFELGAQLWAND
+189 EIGLYYW
-201 GGSISTGATAMAERN
+201 GSNISTTAEEATWNVYTSNKA
-216 SDYYLMTPV
+216 YLFTPV
-225 TNFSGWY
+225 TGYEGWY
-232 SIGLTITDEITET
+232 SIPMTISEGGADSGFQIFVSSDTSAPVPDGKYGGSDNTDIYGKLADGTNETCAYKNGKNYSGTDEATGL
-245 DGSAFSKAGFNIYKK
+245 DKA
-260 ASNKDTAVK
+260 A
-269 LTGFDAWNNKE
+269 
-280 LYAELLGENIE
+280 
-291 SYAVKDWKGY
+291 
-301 AKTNDSDM
+301 
-309 VTAIMR
+309 AIMR
-315 QVTLHIYDEAG
+315 NVTFYVLSEEIVPAIWLSEGSLAKVNEEDGSITTLTNSGTADNANVYELEPVAG
-326 IPSIAVKEEGLSYV
+326 KENWYSLAFAVPGSITLGG
-340 DSDGTLK
+340 GTVCKLYYK
-347 DCTVS
+347 T
-352 KEETWA
+352 ETGYTWA
-358 KRYDFAEDTEGS
+358 KDLVNGSTNNAWEADFT
-370 NWYNLTFVV
+370 
-379 PEQFKSGEVVDNIQ
+379 
-393 LYTKSKTDGSYTWK
+393 
-407 FNFSDESGSDGVVDC
+407 
-422 SPVFEGKVYYKEGD
+422 PVFAGRNYCEYEHGEGNTSKLS
-436 FYKTMEEAEGI
+436 FYASMDEVGAI
-447 TLGQLNALLASDELQ
+447 TLGQLNALLVSEELK
-462 KIINKG
+462 KITDKG
-468 ETGYT
+468 ADGYT
-473 AETWAVFSTALSTAQ
+473 EPTWTVFSAALTAAQ
-488 NLSNSN
+488 KAADDNKS
-494 SGQSENYTSEEI
+494 QTENFTNDAI
-506 KEAYN
+506 TKAYN
-511 GLQEAMKAL
+511 DLQDAMKAL
-520 VSLSADVTLYYY
+520 VSLSADVTFYYY
-532 AGDTEDEIGLYG
+532 I
-544 WDDSAGKQN
+544 
-553 LTSTA
+553 A
-558 DHADWKVW
+558 D
-566 NDNDTYR
+566 
-573 MTAVDG
+573 
-579 YAGWYSIPLSFM
+579 
-591 NGGADAGFEI
+591 
-601 YTKTAGTAEKKTPL
+601 
-615 YKCDA
+615 
-620 GEGNNPEI
+620 
-628 YGKLTSGDN
+628 
-637 DTFAIKGSAGYEG
+637 
-650 ADKTAQIMRNVTFYV
+650 
-665 YNEEIVPAIQLDSA
+665 
-679 SAAKEL
+679 
-685 GVVNEE
+685 
-691 DGSITKLTPSGQDS
+691 
-705 NNNNVYELQPVTDH
+705 
-719 ENWYSLAFSAPGSID
+719 
-734 LDNSKICGFYGK
+734 
-746 IDGNY
+746 
-751 TWLKDLKNGSAGDTW
+751 
-766 GVGFGPV
+766 
-773 FAGENYCKYEHGSTD
+773 
-788 EERKLSFYASME
+788 
-800 EAETITLGQLKA
+800 
-812 FLASD
+812 
-817 ELKKITDKGET
+817 
-828 GYTADTWT
+828 
-836 VFSTALAAAQKTS
+836 
-849 SDNSTQPDTFKSDV
+849 
-863 ITKAYKDLQS
+863 
-873 AMKALVSL
+873 
-881 GADVTLY
+881 
-888 YYTGSTEDEIG
+888 TEDEIG
-899 LFCWDESTDKKNLT
+899 LFCWDESTGKKNLT
-913 TTADAADWNVESNGK
+913 TTADAADWNVGSNGK

-950 GGTDAGFQIYTKTA
+950 GGTNAGFQIYTKTA

-1016 RNVTFYVYSEGTVPA
+1016 RNVTFYVYSEETVPA

-1081 SLTFSAPSKFKKD
+1081 SLTFSAPSKFKKE

-1104 GDGTYSYVKDLV
+1104 DDGTYSYVKDLV

-1599 AEKEKAVESYTLDS
+1599 AEKENAVESYTLDS
-1613 LNALRGAGV
+1613 LNALRAAGV

-1633 NNAICGEN
+1633 NNAVCGEN
-1641 SRENM
+1641 TRENM

-1667 LHFTNPEKGGYYKG
+1667 LHFTNPEKGGYYAG
-1681 WATDLDKYKVD
+1681 WAADLDKYKVD

-1702 FWHGTTSNLETV
+1702 FWHGTTSNLEGV
-1714 LTEIASEYGKKVM
+1714 LTEVAETYGKKVM

-1740 DGHEN
+1740 DGHDN
-1745 TAPRTTQDLDY
+1745 TAPKTSQDLDY
-1756 DISMQGQADEIRDV
+1756 DISLQGQADEIRDV
-1770 INAVNNVNSNN
+1770 VNAVNNVNSSQP
-1781 VGKEGA
+1781 GK
-1787 GRAIGVFYWE
+1787 AIGVFYWE

-1876 RTGAVAELSVASIG
+1876 RTGAMADRAISSIG
-1890 FAKNKNPLE
+1890 FAKDENPLE
-1899 VGLGETFEYPK
+1899 VLLGTEITYPK
-1910 AVATYN
+1910 AVATFN
-1916 DGTTKELDVNWV
+1916 DGTTELKEVTWEK
-1928 REETDLVN
+1928 EEQDLVN

-1951 EGKEYKL
+1951 GGKVYKM

-1981 GTAHTGWEVTGQGI
+1981 GITHTGWEVTGQGI
-1995 SANEKDWKE
+1995 SANDNDWKQ
-2004 NVRSG
+2004 NVHSG
-2009 VYAMHFWSETA
+2009 VYAMHFWWEAPT
-2020 TDLGTFQ
+2020 TLGTCQ

-2035 IYTFGGYIQG
+2035 TYTFGGYIQG

-2057 AEVYDKDNKLKSRKQ
+2057 AEVYDKEGKLKSRKQ
-2072 VSFTLSGWMNWSE
+2072 VSFTLNGWMNWSE
-2085 PEVTDIAVEDG
+2085 PEVTDITVEDG

-2102 VEIHASKVGT
+2102 VEINASAVGT

-2126 AHDVSIA
+2126 THDVAVA
-2133 EGIANGSVETSVV
+2133 EGIEHGSVETSVV
-2146 KANSGE
+2146 KADSGE
-2152 KVVVTVTPEEG
+2152 KVAVTVTPDEG

-2245 ALDVKDETGKYLV
+2245 ALDAKDETGKYLV
-2258 QVKADGA
+2258 LVKADGA

-2275 VPAQFHTGKNVTPT
+2275 VPAQFHTGKNVTPA

-2357 VFETPDKGGIKTD
+2357 VFETPDKGGIRTD
-2370 KAAQAVYYLGKEKEI
+2370 KAAQAVYYLGREKEI

-2403 AISPDLYKVYY
+2403 EISSDLYKVYY

-2441 EGSITANFTIAK
+2441 EGSVTANFTIAK
-2453 CPVNQGNIFVT
+2453 CPVNQENIYVT

-2488 EQNGNKKTVTLA
+2488 EQNGSKKTVTLA

-2511 NVNANVYKNADG
+2511 NVNANVYKKADG
-2523 AYDQINPNKV
+2523 TYDQINPNKV
-2533 STVKITGKGN
+2533 SAVKIIGKGN

-2549 TEDLVGPNN
+2549 TADLVQPNN
-2558 KPGTKKFTFDIRPRD
+2558 KPGTEKFTFDIRPRD
-2573 LGGLGEDAVTVADLA
+2573 LGGLGEEAITVADLA
-2588 EKTSA
+2588 EKASA
-2593 QPLKITVKDGAKKV
+2593 QPLKITVKDGTKKV

-2617 KRTHGADGK
+2617 RRTHDAEGK
-2626 VLESEEIIYSR
+2626 LEAAETIYS
-2637 EKGTG
+2637 KDAGSG
-2642 TAKVKEAGA
+2642 TAKVKDAGL
-2651 YAVTIAGKSKS
+2651 YEVTIAGKAKS
-2662 NYEGTVTETF
+2662 NYEGDVKKTF
-2672 HVADK
+2672 HVVDK
-2677 DHLISNAKITVTGKF
+2677 DHLISNAKITVKGKF
-2692 YYTGDPIRLS
+2692 YYSGDPIVLTTTG
-2702 MRMKPEDV
+2702 DAA
-2710 NPELE
+2710 ELE
-2715 VKAGSGSKAFALIA
+2715 VKAGSGAKAKPLTERKS
-2729 QDNKDSDKDG
+2729 KDSSEDG

-2754 AVIKITGTGA
+2754 AVIRITGTGA

-2777 RALTISGNTI
+2777 RTLTVGDNA
-2787 SGNTVSEKE
+2787 VSENE
-2796 KGKRST
+2796 KGKRSA
-2802 FAYVKLSKKNIEAK
+2802 FAYVKLSAKNIETK
-2816 QDGTWT
+2816 QDGTWKASDAT
-2822 SSEADSGLLINT
+2822 DGLLINT
-2834 DNTGKTE
+2834 DTTGKTE
-2841 YGSLAIPYTGYELSP
+2841 YGSLEIPYTGYELSP

-2870 KELPSSDYTVS
+2870 KELSGSDYTVS

-2887 ENGVAP
+2887 ENGAAS

-2907 VKIPELF
+2907 VKIPKLF
-2914 TVTARKLDG
+2914 TVTARKLDE

-2937 LKPAVIFRDKVTG
+2937 LKPAVTFRDKVTG

-2964 YKNNKDIFGVSRKQ
+2964 YKNNKDIKGVSGKQ
-2978 PVLTVKVKGKGWTS
+2978 PVLTVKTKGKGWTS

-3004 NQAEIIKTDVEDVVF
+3004 NQAEIIKTDVEDVAF
-3019 QTFKNKTLKP
+3019 QTFKNKSLKP

-3055 RSGTNTATVT
+3055 RSGTNTATIT

>member
-1 MRKQVKQYLRRSLC
+1 MRKQTRQYLRRIFC

-20 AMILTGS
+20 AMILSGS

-32 TVYAAQPDVE
+32 TAYAAEPDVE

-49 DDVEDSKDTI
+49 DDVDDSKDTI
-59 QNPADGDDVVTD
+59 QSPADGAVTD

-76 DGDGSNQEGAE
+76 DGDGSNQEDADNNTQTGDDA
-87 DGTQPGDDTTQ
+87 TQPGDSE
-98 PGDGEGNS
+98 GSGNS
-106 DSDEN
+106 GSDEN
-111 GDLEDLD
+111 GDMEDSD
-118 EEDTGNGDLED
+118 EEGTGNGGLED

-145 DEAEEDDKPVIK
+145 DEAEEDDKTIIK

-167 SARAGGEKQFYYY
+167 SARAEYGTLVNGDFEGEFVQVGNVWVPNSWKFTPDFTGNDGNGFKTKTIDSEHGNNSLYIYKNSEETEISVSQVVQNMEPGVYLVALDAGGIYAKDQITLEVERVKQTDETDEEFTTVIDTLATQSLGECDGWEKWNDITTDPFQVEVPSEQTEVNVKITISGKIGTDREEQLNLDNIEFVTYTLTDLNALLTEAGSKTEADYTAETWSVFAEKKSAAQSLVEGGATDETKALEIMQAYLALKKAMDALQSSSTDVNATFYYY
-180 CEPDTDEAV
+180 AGETDDEIG
-189 SFELGAQLWAND
+189 LYYW
-201 GGSISTGATAMAERN
+201 GSNISTTAEEATWNVYTSNKA
-216 SDYYLMTPV
+216 YLFTPV
-225 TNFSGWY
+225 TGYEGWY
-232 SIGLTITDEITET
+232 SIPMTISEGGADSGFQIFVSSDTSAPVPDGKYGGSDNTDIYGKLADGTNETCAYKNGKNYSGTDEATGL
-245 DGSAFSKAGFNIYKK
+245 DKA
-260 ASNKDTAVK
+260 A
-269 LTGFDAWNNKE
+269 
-280 LYAELLGENIE
+280 
-291 SYAVKDWKGY
+291 
-301 AKTNDSDM
+301 
-309 VTAIMR
+309 AIMR
-315 QVTLHIYDEAG
+315 NVTFYVLSEEIVPAIWLSEGSLAKVNEEDGSITTLTNSGTADNANVYELEPVAG
-326 IPSIAVKEEGLSYV
+326 KENWYSLAFAVPGSITLGG
-340 DSDGTLK
+340 GTVCKLYYK
-347 DCTVS
+347 T
-352 KEETWA
+352 ETGYTWA
-358 KRYDFAEDTEGS
+358 KDLVNGSTNNAWEADFT
-370 NWYNLTFVV
+370 
-379 PEQFKSGEVVDNIQ
+379 
-393 LYTKSKTDGSYTWK
+393 
-407 FNFSDESGSDGVVDC
+407 
-422 SPVFEGKVYYKEGD
+422 PVFAGRNYCEYEHGEGNTSKLS
-436 FYKTMEEAEGI
+436 FYASMDEVGAI
-447 TLGQLNALLASDELQ
+447 TLGQLNALLASEELK
-462 KIINKG
+462 KIMDKG
-468 ETGYT
+468 ADGYT
-473 AETWAVFSTALSTAQ
+473 EPTWTVFSAALTAAQ
-488 NLSNSN
+488 KAADDNKS
-494 SGQSENYTSEEI
+494 QAENFTNDAI
-506 KEAYN
+506 TKAYN
-511 GLQEAMKAL
+511 DLQDAMKAL
-520 VSLSADVTLYYY
+520 VSLSADVTFYYY
-532 AGDTEDEIGLYG
+532 I
-544 WDDSAGKQN
+544 
-553 LTSTA
+553 A
-558 DHADWKVW
+558 D
-566 NDNDTYR
+566 
-573 MTAVDG
+573 
-579 YAGWYSIPLSFM
+579 
-591 NGGADAGFEI
+591 
-601 YTKTAGTAEKKTPL
+601 
-615 YKCDA
+615 
-620 GEGNNPEI
+620 
-628 YGKLTSGDN
+628 
-637 DTFAIKGSAGYEG
+637 
-650 ADKTAQIMRNVTFYV
+650 
-665 YNEEIVPAIQLDSA
+665 
-679 SAAKEL
+679 
-685 GVVNEE
+685 
-691 DGSITKLTPSGQDS
+691 
-705 NNNNVYELQPVTDH
+705 
-719 ENWYSLAFSAPGSID
+719 
-734 LDNSKICGFYGK
+734 
-746 IDGNY
+746 
-751 TWLKDLKNGSAGDTW
+751 
-766 GVGFGPV
+766 
-773 FAGENYCKYEHGSTD
+773 
-788 EERKLSFYASME
+788 
-800 EAETITLGQLKA
+800 
-812 FLASD
+812 
-817 ELKKITDKGET
+817 
-828 GYTADTWT
+828 
-836 VFSTALAAAQKTS
+836 
-849 SDNSTQPDTFKSDV
+849 
-863 ITKAYKDLQS
+863 
-873 AMKALVSL
+873 
-881 GADVTLY
+881 
-888 YYTGSTEDEIG
+888 TEDEIG

-913 TTADAADWNVESNGK
+913 TTADAADWNVGSNGK

-938 TGWYSIPLSFMN
+938 TGWHSIPLSFMN
-950 GGTDAGFQIYTKTA
+950 GGTNAGFQIYTKTA

-1016 RNVTFYVYSEGTVPA
+1016 RNVTFYVYSEETVPA

-1081 SLTFSAPSKFKKD
+1081 SLTFSAPSKFKKE

-1298 MGYANWYS
+1298 MGYVNWYS

-1317 AAGDGFII
+1317 ADGDGFII

-1430 AVLKAAAEAV
+1430 AVLKAAAEEV

-1599 AEKEKAVESYTLDS
+1599 AEKENAVESYTLDS
-1613 LNALRGAGV
+1613 LNALRAAGV
-1622 DVGMVQVGNET
+1622 NVGMVQVGNET

-1646 AKIFNAGSRAVRAF
+1646 AKIFNAGSRAVRTF

-1681 WATDLDKYKVD
+1681 WAADLDKYKVD

-1810 GNADEKLVKQN
+1810 GNADEKLIKQN

-2035 IYTFGGYIQG
+2035 IYTFGGYTQG

-2072 VSFTLSGWMNWSE
+2072 VSFTLNGWMNWSE
-2085 PEVTDIAVEDG
+2085 PEVTDIAVEEG

-2126 AHDVSIA
+2126 THDVTVA
-2133 EGIANGSVETSVV
+2133 EGIEHGSVETSVV

-2152 KVVVTVTPEEG
+2152 KVVVTVTPDEG

-2217 TDTFTMPNGNVVV
+2217 ADTFTMPNGNVVV

-2245 ALDVKDETGKYLV
+2245 ALDAKDETGKYLV

-2265 INTDPAGEKP
+2265 INTDPADEKP
-2275 VPAQFHTGKNVTPT
+2275 VPEQFHTGKNVTPA

-2357 VFETPDKGGIKTD
+2357 VFDNPDKGGIRTD
-2370 KAAQAVYYLGKEKEI
+2370 KASQAVYYLGKEKEI
-2385 EPKISLYGI
+2385 EPKISLYAT

-2476 VEPSVTVKYEYT
+2476 VEPSVTVRYEYT

-2511 NVNANVYKNADG
+2511 NVNANVYKVLEKQEDG
-2523 AYDQINPNKV
+2523 TEVEKYIPINPNKV

-2549 TEDLVGPNN
+2549 TVDLVGPNN
-2558 KPGTKKFTFDIRPRD
+2558 KPGTDKFTFAIRPRD
-2573 LGGLGEDAVTVADLA
+2573 LGGLDEEAITVADLA

-2593 QPLKITVKDGAKKV
+2593 QSLKITVKDGTKKV

-2617 KRTHGADGK
+2617 ERTHDAEGKPLEPAQTVYSKSDG
-2626 VLESEEIIYSR
+2626 S
-2637 EKGTG
+2637 G
-2642 TAKVKEAGA
+2642 TAKVKDAGT
-2651 YAVTIAGKSKS
+2651 YKVTIAGKAKS
-2662 NYEGTVTETF
+2662 NYEGDVKKTF
-2672 HVADK
+2672 HVVDK
-2677 DHLISNAKITVTGKF
+2677 DHLISNAKITVNGKF
-2692 YYTGDPIRLS
+2692 YYTGDPILLS
-2702 MRMKPEDV
+2702 TKSTQEGV
-2710 NPELE
+2710 KPELE
-2715 VKAGSGSKAFALIA
+2715 VKAGSGSKAVVLVEQSSKNAE
-2729 QDNKDSDKDG
+2729 KDG

-2754 AVIKITGTGA
+2754 AVIRITGTGA

-2777 RALTISGNTI
+2777 RTLTVGDNA
-2787 SGNTVSEKE
+2787 VSENE
-2796 KGKRST
+2796 KGKRSA
-2802 FAYVKLSKKNIEAK
+2802 FAYVKLSAKNIETK
-2816 QDGTWT
+2816 QDGTWKASDAT
-2822 SSEADSGLLINT
+2822 DGLLINT
-2834 DNTGKTE
+2834 DTTGKTE
-2841 YGSLAIPYTGYELSP
+2841 YGSLEIPYTGYELSP

-2870 KELPSSDYTVS
+2870 KELPGSDYTVS

-2887 ENGVAP
+2887 ENGAAP

-2907 VKIPELF
+2907 VKIPKLF
-2914 TVTARKLDG
+2914 TVTARKLDE

-2937 LKPAVIFRDKVTG
+2937 LKPAVTFRDKVTG

-2964 YKNNKDIFGVSRKQ
+2964 YKNNKDIKGVSGKQ
-2978 PVLTVKVKGKGWTS
+2978 PVLTVKAKGKGWTS

-3004 NQAEIIKTDVEDVVF
+3004 NQAEIIKTDVEDVAF
-3019 QTFKNKTLKP
+3019 QTFKNKSLKP

-3055 RSGTNTATVT
+3055 RSGTNTATIT

>member
-1 MRKQVKQYLRRSLC
+1 MRHSRTWKTR
-15 GVLSA
+15 
-20 AMILTGS
+20 
-27 AISGM
+27 
-32 TVYAAQPDVE
+32 
-42 NEGGGLT
+42 GGLT
-49 DDVEDSKDTI
+49 DDVDDSKDTS
-59 QNPADGDDVVTD
+59 QNPAGDAVTD

-98 PGDGEGNS
+98 PGDSESNS
-106 DSDEN
+106 GSDEN
-111 GDLEDLD
+111 GDLEDPD
-118 EEDTGNGDLED
+118 EEDSENDDLED

-145 DEAEEDDKPVIK
+145 DEAEEDDKTVIK

-167 SARAGGEKQFYYY
+167 SARAEYGTLVNGEFGEWDDTVPRAWKLVPEYDGQNNFKVDTIDTAHGEYETLYIYKAAETEISVSQVIPNMKPGAYMLSLEAGGVYSKDQITLKVESVAQSSDTDEDYSTVIDTIVTSQSLGECDAWGKWNTIETESFKVEIPDDKTEVNIKITISGKIGVDNKAEQFYLDNISFVTYKLADLNTLLTEAGSKTEADYTAETWSVFAEKKSAAQSLVEGGATDETKALEIMQAYLALKKAMDALQSSSTDVNATFYYY
-180 CEPDTDEAV
+180 AGETKE
-189 SFELGAQLWAND
+189 EIGLYYW
-201 GGSISTGATAMAERN
+201 GSNISTTAEEATWNVYTSNKA
-216 SDYYLMTPV
+216 YLFTPV
-225 TNFSGWY
+225 TGYEGWY
-232 SIGLTITDEITET
+232 SIPMTISEGGADSGFQIFVSSDTSAPVPDGKYGGSDNTDIYGKLADGTNETCAYKNGKNYSGTDEATGL
-245 DGSAFSKAGFNIYKK
+245 DKA
-260 ASNKDTAVK
+260 A
-269 LTGFDAWNNKE
+269 
-280 LYAELLGENIE
+280 
-291 SYAVKDWKGY
+291 
-301 AKTNDSDM
+301 
-309 VTAIMR
+309 AIMR
-315 QVTLHIYDEAG
+315 NVTFYVLSEEIVPAIWLSEGSLAKVNEEDGSITTLTNSGTADNANVYELEPVAG
-326 IPSIAVKEEGLSYV
+326 KENWYSLAFAVPGSITLGG
-340 DSDGTLK
+340 GTVCKLYYK
-347 DCTVS
+347 T
-352 KEETWA
+352 ETGYTWA
-358 KRYDFAEDTEGS
+358 KDLVNGSTNNAWEADFT
-370 NWYNLTFVV
+370 
-379 PEQFKSGEVVDNIQ
+379 
-393 LYTKSKTDGSYTWK
+393 
-407 FNFSDESGSDGVVDC
+407 
-422 SPVFEGKVYYKEGD
+422 PVFAGRNYCEYEHGEGNTSKLS
-436 FYKTMEEAEGI
+436 FYASMDEVGAI
-447 TLGQLNALLASDELQ
+447 TLGQLNALLVSEELK
-462 KIINKG
+462 KITDKG
-468 ETGYT
+468 ADGYT
-473 AETWAVFSTALSTAQ
+473 EPTWTVFSAALTAAQ
-488 NLSNSN
+488 KAADDNKS
-494 SGQSENYTSEEI
+494 QTENFTNDAI
-506 KEAYN
+506 TKAYN
-511 GLQEAMKAL
+511 DLQDAMKAL
-520 VSLSADVTLYYY
+520 VSLSADVTFYYY
-532 AGDTEDEIGLYG
+532 I
-544 WDDSAGKQN
+544 
-553 LTSTA
+553 A
-558 DHADWKVW
+558 D
-566 NDNDTYR
+566 
-573 MTAVDG
+573 
-579 YAGWYSIPLSFM
+579 
-591 NGGADAGFEI
+591 
-601 YTKTAGTAEKKTPL
+601 
-615 YKCDA
+615 
-620 GEGNNPEI
+620 
-628 YGKLTSGDN
+628 
-637 DTFAIKGSAGYEG
+637 
-650 ADKTAQIMRNVTFYV
+650 
-665 YNEEIVPAIQLDSA
+665 
-679 SAAKEL
+679 
-685 GVVNEE
+685 
-691 DGSITKLTPSGQDS
+691 
-705 NNNNVYELQPVTDH
+705 
-719 ENWYSLAFSAPGSID
+719 
-734 LDNSKICGFYGK
+734 
-746 IDGNY
+746 
-751 TWLKDLKNGSAGDTW
+751 
-766 GVGFGPV
+766 
-773 FAGENYCKYEHGSTD
+773 
-788 EERKLSFYASME
+788 
-800 EAETITLGQLKA
+800 
-812 FLASD
+812 
-817 ELKKITDKGET
+817 
-828 GYTADTWT
+828 
-836 VFSTALAAAQKTS
+836 
-849 SDNSTQPDTFKSDV
+849 
-863 ITKAYKDLQS
+863 
-873 AMKALVSL
+873 
-881 GADVTLY
+881 
-888 YYTGSTEDEIG
+888 TEDEIG
-899 LFCWDESTDKKNLT
+899 LFCWDESTGKKNLT
-913 TTADAADWNVESNGK
+913 TTADAADWNVGSNGK

-950 GGTDAGFQIYTKTA
+950 GGTNAGFQIYTKTA

-1016 RNVTFYVYSEGTVPA
+1016 RNVTFYVYSEETVPA

-1081 SLTFSAPSKFKKD
+1081 SLTFSAPSKFKKE

-1104 GDGTYSYVKDLV
+1104 DDGTYSYVKDLV

-1599 AEKEKAVESYTLDS
+1599 AEKENAVESYTLDS
-1613 LNALRGAGV
+1613 LNALRAAGV

-1633 NNAICGEN
+1633 NNAVCGEN
-1641 SRENM
+1641 TRENM

-1667 LHFTNPEKGGYYKG
+1667 LHFTNPEKGGYYAG
-1681 WATDLDKYKVD
+1681 WAADLDKYKVD

-1702 FWHGTTSNLETV
+1702 FWHGTTSNLEGV
-1714 LTEIASEYGKKVM
+1714 LTEVAETYGKKVM

-1740 DGHEN
+1740 DGHDN
-1745 TAPRTTQDLDY
+1745 TAPKTSQDLDY
-1756 DISMQGQADEIRDV
+1756 DISLQGQADEIRDV
-1770 INAVNNVNSNN
+1770 VNAVNNVNSSQP
-1781 VGKEGA
+1781 GK
-1787 GRAIGVFYWE
+1787 AIGVFYWE

-1876 RTGAVAELSVASIG
+1876 RTGAMADRAISSIG
-1890 FAKNKNPLE
+1890 FAKDENPLE
-1899 VGLGETFEYPK
+1899 VLLGTEITYPK
-1910 AVATYN
+1910 AVATFN
-1916 DGTTKELDVNWV
+1916 DGTTELKEVTWEK
-1928 REETDLVN
+1928 EEQDLVN

-1951 EGKEYKL
+1951 GGKVYKM

-1981 GTAHTGWEVTGQGI
+1981 GITHTGWEVTGQGI
-1995 SANEKDWKE
+1995 SANDNDWKQ
-2004 NVRSG
+2004 NVHSG
-2009 VYAMHFWSETA
+2009 VYAMHFWWEAPT
-2020 TDLGTFQ
+2020 TLGTCQ

-2035 IYTFGGYIQG
+2035 TYTFGGYIQG

-2057 AEVYDKDNKLKSRKQ
+2057 AEVYDKEGKLKSRKQ
-2072 VSFTLSGWMNWSE
+2072 VSFTLNGWMNWSE
-2085 PEVTDIAVEDG
+2085 PEVTDITVEDG

-2102 VEIHASKVGT
+2102 VEINASAVGT

-2126 AHDVSIA
+2126 THDVAVA
-2133 EGIANGSVETSVV
+2133 EGIEHGSVETSVV
-2146 KANSGE
+2146 KADSGE
-2152 KVVVTVTPEEG
+2152 KVAVTVTPDEG

-2245 ALDVKDETGKYLV
+2245 ALDAKDETGKYLV
-2258 QVKADGA
+2258 LVKADGA

-2275 VPAQFHTGKNVTPT
+2275 VPAQFHTGKNVTPA

-2357 VFETPDKGGIKTD
+2357 VFETPDKGGIRTD
-2370 KAAQAVYYLGKEKEI
+2370 KAAQAVYYLGREKEI

-2403 AISPDLYKVYY
+2403 EISSDLYKVYY

-2441 EGSITANFTIAK
+2441 EGSVTANFTIAK
-2453 CPVNQGNIFVT
+2453 CPVNQENIYVT

-2488 EQNGNKKTVTLA
+2488 EQNGSKKTVTLA

-2511 NVNANVYKNADG
+2511 NVNANVYKKADG
-2523 AYDQINPNKV
+2523 TYDQINPNKV
-2533 STVKITGKGN
+2533 SAVKIIGKGN

-2549 TEDLVGPNN
+2549 TADLVQPNN
-2558 KPGTKKFTFDIRPRD
+2558 KPGTEKFTFDIRPRD
-2573 LGGLGEDAVTVADLA
+2573 LGGLGEEAITVADLA
-2588 EKTSA
+2588 EKASA
-2593 QPLKITVKDGAKKV
+2593 QPLKITVKDGTKKV

-2617 KRTHGADGK
+2617 RRTHDAEGK
-2626 VLESEEIIYSR
+2626 LEAAETIYS
-2637 EKGTG
+2637 KDAGSG
-2642 TAKVKEAGA
+2642 TAKVKDAGL
-2651 YAVTIAGKSKS
+2651 YEVTIAGKAKS
-2662 NYEGTVTETF
+2662 NYEGDVKKTF
-2672 HVADK
+2672 HVVDK
-2677 DHLISNAKITVTGKF
+2677 DHLISNAKITVKGKF
-2692 YYTGDPIRLS
+2692 YYSGDPIVLTTTG
-2702 MRMKPEDV
+2702 DAA
-2710 NPELE
+2710 ELE
-2715 VKAGSGSKAFALIA
+2715 VKAGSGAKAKPLTERKS
-2729 QDNKDSDKDG
+2729 KDSSEDG

-2754 AVIKITGTGA
+2754 AVIRITGTGA

-2777 RALTISGNTI
+2777 RTLTVGDNA
-2787 SGNTVSEKE
+2787 VSENE
-2796 KGKRST
+2796 KGKRSA
-2802 FAYVKLSKKNIEAK
+2802 FAYVKLSAKNIETK
-2816 QDGTWT
+2816 QDGTWKASDAT
-2822 SSEADSGLLINT
+2822 DGLLINT
-2834 DNTGKTE
+2834 DTTGKTE
-2841 YGSLAIPYTGYELSP
+2841 YGSLEIPYTGYELSP

-2870 KELPSSDYTVS
+2870 KELSGSDYTVS

-2887 ENGVAP
+2887 ENGAAS

-2907 VKIPELF
+2907 VKIPKLF
-2914 TVTARKLDG
+2914 TVTARKLDE

-2937 LKPAVIFRDKVTG
+2937 LKPAVTFRDKVTG

-2964 YKNNKDIFGVSRKQ
+2964 YKNNKDIKGVSGKQ
-2978 PVLTVKVKGKGWTS
+2978 PVLTVKTKGKGWTS

-3004 NQAEIIKTDVEDVVF
+3004 NQAEIIKTDVEDVAF
-3019 QTFKNKTLKP
+3019 QTFKNKSLKP

-3055 RSGTNTATVT
+3055 RSGTNTATIT

>member
-1 MRKQVKQYLRRSLC
+1 MRRLERGNDPDRIGHFRHDCLC
-15 GVLSA
+15 VTAGR
-20 AMILTGS
+20 GKR
-27 AISGM
+27 G
-32 TVYAAQPDVE
+32 
-42 NEGGGLT
+42 GGGLT
-49 DDVEDSKDTI
+49 DDVDDSKDTS
-59 QNPADGDDVVTD
+59 QNPAGDAVTD

-98 PGDGEGNS
+98 PGDSESNS
-106 DSDEN
+106 GSDEN
-111 GDLEDLD
+111 GDLEDPD
-118 EEDTGNGDLED
+118 EEDSENDDLED

-145 DEAEEDDKPVIK
+145 DEAEEDDKTVIK

-167 SARAGGEKQFYYY
+167 SARAEYGTLVNGEFGEWDDTVPRAWKLVPEYDGQNNFKVDTIDTAHGEYETLYIYKAAETEISVSQVIPNMKPGAYMLSLEAGGVYSKDQITLKVESVAQSSDTDEDYSTVIDTIVTSQSLGECDAWGKWNTIETESFKVEIPDDKTEVNIKITISGKIGVDNKAEQFYLDNISFVTYKLADLNTLLTEAGSKTEADYTAETWSVFAEKKSAAQSLVEGGATDETKALEIMQAYLALKKAMDALQSSSTDVNATFYYY
-180 CEPDTDEAV
+180 AGETKE
-189 SFELGAQLWAND
+189 EIGLYYW
-201 GGSISTGATAMAERN
+201 GSNISTTAEEATWNVYTSNKA
-216 SDYYLMTPV
+216 YLFTPV
-225 TNFSGWY
+225 TGYEGWY
-232 SIGLTITDEITET
+232 SIPMTISEGGADSGFQIFVSSDTSAPVPDGKYGGSDNTDIYGKLADGTNETCAYKNGKNYSGTDEATGL
-245 DGSAFSKAGFNIYKK
+245 DKA
-260 ASNKDTAVK
+260 A
-269 LTGFDAWNNKE
+269 
-280 LYAELLGENIE
+280 
-291 SYAVKDWKGY
+291 
-301 AKTNDSDM
+301 
-309 VTAIMR
+309 AIMR
-315 QVTLHIYDEAG
+315 NVTFYVLSEEIVPAIWLSEGSLAKVNEEDGSITTLTNSGTADNANVYELEPVAG
-326 IPSIAVKEEGLSYV
+326 KENWYSLAFAVPGSITLGG
-340 DSDGTLK
+340 GTVCKLYYK
-347 DCTVS
+347 T
-352 KEETWA
+352 ETGYTWA
-358 KRYDFAEDTEGS
+358 KDLVNGSTNNAWEADFT
-370 NWYNLTFVV
+370 
-379 PEQFKSGEVVDNIQ
+379 
-393 LYTKSKTDGSYTWK
+393 
-407 FNFSDESGSDGVVDC
+407 
-422 SPVFEGKVYYKEGD
+422 PVFAGRNYCEYEHGEGNTSKLS
-436 FYKTMEEAEGI
+436 FYASMDEVGAI
-447 TLGQLNALLASDELQ
+447 TLGQLNALLVSEELK
-462 KIINKG
+462 KITDKG
-468 ETGYT
+468 ADGYT
-473 AETWAVFSTALSTAQ
+473 EPTWTVFSAALTAAQ
-488 NLSNSN
+488 KAADDNKS
-494 SGQSENYTSEEI
+494 QTENFTNDAI
-506 KEAYN
+506 TKAYN
-511 GLQEAMKAL
+511 DLQDAMKAL
-520 VSLSADVTLYYY
+520 VSLSADVTFYYY
-532 AGDTEDEIGLYG
+532 I
-544 WDDSAGKQN
+544 
-553 LTSTA
+553 A
-558 DHADWKVW
+558 D
-566 NDNDTYR
+566 
-573 MTAVDG
+573 
-579 YAGWYSIPLSFM
+579 
-591 NGGADAGFEI
+591 
-601 YTKTAGTAEKKTPL
+601 
-615 YKCDA
+615 
-620 GEGNNPEI
+620 
-628 YGKLTSGDN
+628 
-637 DTFAIKGSAGYEG
+637 
-650 ADKTAQIMRNVTFYV
+650 
-665 YNEEIVPAIQLDSA
+665 
-679 SAAKEL
+679 
-685 GVVNEE
+685 
-691 DGSITKLTPSGQDS
+691 
-705 NNNNVYELQPVTDH
+705 
-719 ENWYSLAFSAPGSID
+719 
-734 LDNSKICGFYGK
+734 
-746 IDGNY
+746 
-751 TWLKDLKNGSAGDTW
+751 
-766 GVGFGPV
+766 
-773 FAGENYCKYEHGSTD
+773 
-788 EERKLSFYASME
+788 
-800 EAETITLGQLKA
+800 
-812 FLASD
+812 
-817 ELKKITDKGET
+817 
-828 GYTADTWT
+828 
-836 VFSTALAAAQKTS
+836 
-849 SDNSTQPDTFKSDV
+849 
-863 ITKAYKDLQS
+863 
-873 AMKALVSL
+873 
-881 GADVTLY
+881 
-888 YYTGSTEDEIG
+888 TEDEIG
-899 LFCWDESTDKKNLT
+899 LFCWDESTGKKNLT
-913 TTADAADWNVESNGK
+913 TTADAADWNVGSNGK

-950 GGTDAGFQIYTKTA
+950 GGTNAGFQIYTKTA

-1016 RNVTFYVYSEGTVPA
+1016 RNVTFYVYSEETVPA

-1081 SLTFSAPSKFKKD
+1081 SLTFSAPSKFKKE

-1104 GDGTYSYVKDLV
+1104 DDGTYSYVKDLV

-1599 AEKEKAVESYTLDS
+1599 AEKENAVESYTLDS
-1613 LNALRGAGV
+1613 LNALRAAGV

-1633 NNAICGEN
+1633 NNAVCGEN
-1641 SRENM
+1641 TRENM

-1667 LHFTNPEKGGYYKG
+1667 LHFTNPEKGGYYAG
-1681 WATDLDKYKVD
+1681 WAADLDKYKVD

-1702 FWHGTTSNLETV
+1702 FWHGTTSNLEGV
-1714 LTEIASEYGKKVM
+1714 LTEVAETYGKKVM

-1740 DGHEN
+1740 DGHDN
-1745 TAPRTTQDLDY
+1745 TAPKTSQDLDY
-1756 DISMQGQADEIRDV
+1756 DISLQGQADEIRDV
-1770 INAVNNVNSNN
+1770 VNAVNNVNSSQP
-1781 VGKEGA
+1781 GK
-1787 GRAIGVFYWE
+1787 AIGVFYWE

-1876 RTGAVAELSVASIG
+1876 RTGAMADRAISSIG
-1890 FAKNKNPLE
+1890 FAKDENPLE
-1899 VGLGETFEYPK
+1899 VLLGTEITYPK
-1910 AVATYN
+1910 AVATFN
-1916 DGTTKELDVNWV
+1916 DGTTELKEVTWEK
-1928 REETDLVN
+1928 EEQDLVN

-1951 EGKEYKL
+1951 GGKVYKM

-1981 GTAHTGWEVTGQGI
+1981 GITHTGWEVTGQGI
-1995 SANEKDWKE
+1995 SANDNDWKQ
-2004 NVRSG
+2004 NVHSG
-2009 VYAMHFWSETA
+2009 VYAMHFWWEAPT
-2020 TDLGTFQ
+2020 TLGTCQ

-2035 IYTFGGYIQG
+2035 TYTFGGYIQG

-2057 AEVYDKDNKLKSRKQ
+2057 AEVYDKEGKLKSRKQ
-2072 VSFTLSGWMNWSE
+2072 VSFTLNGWMNWSE
-2085 PEVTDIAVEDG
+2085 PEVTDITVEDG

-2102 VEIHASKVGT
+2102 VEINASAVGT

-2126 AHDVSIA
+2126 THDVAVA
-2133 EGIANGSVETSVV
+2133 EGIEHGSVETSVV
-2146 KANSGE
+2146 KADSGE
-2152 KVVVTVTPEEG
+2152 KVAVTVTPDEG

-2245 ALDVKDETGKYLV
+2245 ALDAKDETGKYLV
-2258 QVKADGA
+2258 LVKADGA

-2275 VPAQFHTGKNVTPT
+2275 VPAQFHTGKNVTPA

-2357 VFETPDKGGIKTD
+2357 VFETPDKGGIRTD
-2370 KAAQAVYYLGKEKEI
+2370 KAAQAVYYLGREKEI

-2403 AISPDLYKVYY
+2403 EISSDLYKVYY

-2441 EGSITANFTIAK
+2441 EGSVTANFTIAK
-2453 CPVNQGNIFVT
+2453 CPVNQENIYVT

-2488 EQNGNKKTVTLA
+2488 EQNGSKKTVTLA

-2511 NVNANVYKNADG
+2511 NVNANVYKKADG
-2523 AYDQINPNKV
+2523 TYDQINPNKV
-2533 STVKITGKGN
+2533 SAVKIIGKGN

-2549 TEDLVGPNN
+2549 TADLVQPNN
-2558 KPGTKKFTFDIRPRD
+2558 KPGTEKFTFDIRPRD
-2573 LGGLGEDAVTVADLA
+2573 LGGLGEEAITVADLA
-2588 EKTSA
+2588 EKASA
-2593 QPLKITVKDGAKKV
+2593 QPLKITVKDGTKKV

-2617 KRTHGADGK
+2617 RRTHDAEGK
-2626 VLESEEIIYSR
+2626 LEAAETIYS
-2637 EKGTG
+2637 KDAGSG
-2642 TAKVKEAGA
+2642 TAKVKDAGL
-2651 YAVTIAGKSKS
+2651 YEVTIAGKAKS
-2662 NYEGTVTETF
+2662 NYEGDVKKTF
-2672 HVADK
+2672 HVVDK
-2677 DHLISNAKITVTGKF
+2677 DHLISNAKITVKGKF
-2692 YYTGDPIRLS
+2692 YYSGDPIVLTTTG
-2702 MRMKPEDV
+2702 DAA
-2710 NPELE
+2710 ELE
-2715 VKAGSGSKAFALIA
+2715 VKAGSGAKAKPLTERKS
-2729 QDNKDSDKDG
+2729 KDSSEDG

-2754 AVIKITGTGA
+2754 AVIRITGTGA

-2777 RALTISGNTI
+2777 RTLTVGDNA
-2787 SGNTVSEKE
+2787 VSENE
-2796 KGKRST
+2796 KGKRSA
-2802 FAYVKLSKKNIEAK
+2802 FAYVKLSAKNIETK
-2816 QDGTWT
+2816 QDGTWKASDAT
-2822 SSEADSGLLINT
+2822 DGLLINT
-2834 DNTGKTE
+2834 DTTGKTE
-2841 YGSLAIPYTGYELSP
+2841 YGSLEIPYTGYELSP

-2870 KELPSSDYTVS
+2870 KELSGSDYTVS

-2887 ENGVAP
+2887 ENGAAS

-2907 VKIPELF
+2907 VKIPKLF
-2914 TVTARKLDG
+2914 TVTARKLDE

-2937 LKPAVIFRDKVTG
+2937 LKPAVTFRDKVTG

-2964 YKNNKDIFGVSRKQ
+2964 YKNNKDIKGVSGKQ
-2978 PVLTVKVKGKGWTS
+2978 PVLTVKTKGKGWTS

-3004 NQAEIIKTDVEDVVF
+3004 NQAEIIKTDVEDVAF
-3019 QTFKNKTLKP
+3019 QTFKNKSLKP

-3055 RSGTNTATVT
+3055 RSGTNTATIT

>member
-1 MRKQVKQYLRRSLC
+1 MRKQTRQYLRRILC

-32 TVYAAQPDVE
+32 TVYASQPDVE

-49 DDVEDSKDTI
+49 DDVDDSKDTS
-59 QNPADGDDVVTD
+59 QNPAGDAVTD

-87 DGTQPGDDTTQ
+87 DGTQSGDDTTQ

-106 DSDEN
+106 GSDEN
-111 GDLEDLD
+111 GDLEDPD
-118 EEDTGNGDLED
+118 EEDSENDDLED
-129 SDAEAGD
+129 SDAEAED

-145 DEAEEDDKPVIK
+145 DEAEEDDKTVIK

-167 SARAGGEKQFYYY
+167 SARAEYGTLVNGEFGEWDDTVPRAWKLVPEYDGQNNFKVDTIDTAHGEYGTLYIYKATETEISVSQVIPNMKPGAYMLSLEAGGVYSKDQITLKVESVAQSSDTDEDYSTVIDTIVTSQSLGECDAWGKWNTIETESFKAEIPDDKTEVNIKITISGKIGVDNKAEQFYLDNISFVTYKLADLNTLLTEADNKTEADYTAETWSVFAEKKSAAQSLVEGGATDETKALEIMQAYLALKKAMDALQSSSTDVNATFYYY
-180 CEPDTDEAV
+180 AGETDDEIG
-189 SFELGAQLWAND
+189 LYYW
-201 GGSISTGATAMAERN
+201 GSNISTTAEEATWNVYTSNKA
-216 SDYYLMTPV
+216 YLFTPV
-225 TNFSGWY
+225 TGYEGWY
-232 SIGLTITDEITET
+232 SIPMTISEGGADSGFQIFVSSDTSAPVPDGKYGGSDNTDIYGKLADGTNETCAYKNGKNYSGTDEATGL
-245 DGSAFSKAGFNIYKK
+245 DKA
-260 ASNKDTAVK
+260 A
-269 LTGFDAWNNKE
+269 
-280 LYAELLGENIE
+280 
-291 SYAVKDWKGY
+291 
-301 AKTNDSDM
+301 
-309 VTAIMR
+309 AIMR
-315 QVTLHIYDEAG
+315 NVTFYVLSEEIVPAIWLSEGSLAKVNEEDGSITMLTNSGTADNANVYELEPVAG
-326 IPSIAVKEEGLSYV
+326 KENWYSLAFAVPGSITLGG
-340 DSDGTLK
+340 GTVCKLYYK
-347 DCTVS
+347 T
-352 KEETWA
+352 ETGYTWA
-358 KRYDFAEDTEGS
+358 KDLVNGSTNNAWEADFT
-370 NWYNLTFVV
+370 
-379 PEQFKSGEVVDNIQ
+379 
-393 LYTKSKTDGSYTWK
+393 
-407 FNFSDESGSDGVVDC
+407 
-422 SPVFEGKVYYKEGD
+422 PVFAGRNYCEYEHGEGNASKLS
-436 FYKTMEEAEGI
+436 FYASMDEVGAI
-447 TLGQLNALLASDELQ
+447 TLGQLNALLASEELK
-462 KIINKG
+462 KITDKG
-468 ETGYT
+468 ADGYT
-473 AETWAVFSTALSTAQ
+473 EPTWTVFSAALTAAQ
-488 NLSNSN
+488 KAADDNKS
-494 SGQSENYTSEEI
+494 QAENFTNDAI
-506 KEAYN
+506 TKAYN
-511 GLQEAMKAL
+511 DLQDAMKAL
-520 VSLSADVTLYYY
+520 VSLSADVTFYYY
-532 AGDTEDEIGLYG
+532 I
-544 WDDSAGKQN
+544 
-553 LTSTA
+553 A
-558 DHADWKVW
+558 D
-566 NDNDTYR
+566 
-573 MTAVDG
+573 
-579 YAGWYSIPLSFM
+579 
-591 NGGADAGFEI
+591 
-601 YTKTAGTAEKKTPL
+601 
-615 YKCDA
+615 
-620 GEGNNPEI
+620 
-628 YGKLTSGDN
+628 
-637 DTFAIKGSAGYEG
+637 
-650 ADKTAQIMRNVTFYV
+650 
-665 YNEEIVPAIQLDSA
+665 
-679 SAAKEL
+679 
-685 GVVNEE
+685 
-691 DGSITKLTPSGQDS
+691 
-705 NNNNVYELQPVTDH
+705 
-719 ENWYSLAFSAPGSID
+719 
-734 LDNSKICGFYGK
+734 
-746 IDGNY
+746 
-751 TWLKDLKNGSAGDTW
+751 
-766 GVGFGPV
+766 
-773 FAGENYCKYEHGSTD
+773 
-788 EERKLSFYASME
+788 
-800 EAETITLGQLKA
+800 
-812 FLASD
+812 
-817 ELKKITDKGET
+817 
-828 GYTADTWT
+828 
-836 VFSTALAAAQKTS
+836 
-849 SDNSTQPDTFKSDV
+849 
-863 ITKAYKDLQS
+863 
-873 AMKALVSL
+873 
-881 GADVTLY
+881 
-888 YYTGSTEDEIG
+888 TEDEIG

-913 TTADAADWNVESNGK
+913 TTADAADWNVGSNGK

-1016 RNVTFYVYSEGTVPA
+1016 RNVTFYVYSEETVPA

-1081 SLTFSAPSKFKKD
+1081 SLTFSAPSKFKKE

-1104 GDGTYSYVKDLV
+1104 SDGTYSYMKDLV

-1306 IPVKVIKANDG
+1306 ISVKVIKANDG

-1504 TVFKDEGGKPLSDA
+1504 TVFKDEDGKPLSDA

-1599 AEKEKAVESYTLDS
+1599 AEKENAVESYTLDS

-1622 DVGMVQVGNET
+1622 NVGMVQVGNET

-1646 AKIFNAGSRAVRAF
+1646 AKIFNAGSRAVRTF

-1681 WATDLDKYKVD
+1681 WAADLDKYKVD

-1981 GTAHTGWEVTGQGI
+1981 GIAHTGWEVTGQGI

-2027 IVEHPEAG
+2027 IVEKPEAG

-2072 VSFTLSGWMNWSE
+2072 ASFTLNGWMNWSE
-2085 PEVTDIAVEDG
+2085 PEVTDIAVEEG

-2126 AHDVSIA
+2126 THDVTVA
-2133 EGIANGSVETSVV
+2133 EGIEHGSVETSVV

-2152 KVVVTVTPEEG
+2152 KVVVTVTPDEG

-2217 TDTFTMPNGNVVV
+2217 ADTFTMPNGNVVV

-2245 ALDVKDETGKYLV
+2245 ALDAKDETGKYLV

-2275 VPAQFHTGKNVTPT
+2275 VPEQFHTGKNVTPAM
-2289 VELSYKG
+2289 ELSYKG
-2296 YKLTTADY
+2296 YKLTTSDY

-2357 VFETPDKGGIKTD
+2357 VFDNPDKGGIRTD
-2370 KAAQAVYYLGKEKEI
+2370 KASQAVYYLGKEKEI
-2385 EPKISLYGI
+2385 EPKISLYAT

-2476 VEPSVTVKYEYT
+2476 VEPSVTVRYEYT

-2511 NVNANVYKNADG
+2511 NVNANVYRVLEKQEDG
-2523 AYDQINPNKV
+2523 TEVEKYIPINPNKV

-2549 TEDLVGPNN
+2549 TVDLVKPNN
-2558 KPGTKKFTFDIRPRD
+2558 KPGTEKFTFAIRPRD
-2573 LGGLGEDAVTVADLA
+2573 LGGLDEEAITVADLA

-2593 QPLKITVKDGAKKV
+2593 QSLKITVKDGTKKV

-2617 KRTHGADGK
+2617 ERTHDAEGKPLETAQTVYSKSDG
-2626 VLESEEIIYSR
+2626 S
-2637 EKGTG
+2637 G
-2642 TAKVKEAGA
+2642 TAKVKDAGT
-2651 YAVTIAGKSKS
+2651 YKVTIAGKAKS
-2662 NYEGTVTETF
+2662 NYEGDVKKTF
-2672 HVADK
+2672 HVVDK
-2677 DHLISNAKITVTGKF
+2677 DHLISNAKITVNGKF
-2692 YYTGDPIRLS
+2692 YYTGDPILLS
-2702 MRMKPEDV
+2702 TKSTQEGV
-2710 NPELE
+2710 KPELE
-2715 VKAGSGSKAFALIA
+2715 VKAGSGSKAVVLVEQSSKNAE
-2729 QDNKDSDKDG
+2729 KDG

-2754 AVIKITGTGA
+2754 AVIRIIGTGSYA
-2764 YVGTKTATFTINK
+2764 GTKTATFTINK

-2796 KGKRST
+2796 KGKRSA
-2802 FAYVKLSKKNIEAK
+2802 FAYVKLSRKNIEAK
-2816 QDGTWT
+2816 QDGTWEPLE
-2822 SSEADSGLLINT
+2822 SDSGLLINT
-2834 DNTGKTE
+2834 DTAGKTE

-2887 ENGVAP
+2887 ENGAAP

-2914 TVTARKLDG
+2914 TVTARKLDE

-2978 PVLTVKVKGKGWTS
+2978 PVLTVKVKGKGWAS